1 MDTGNYVQILI
12 DSLIRKEVLL
22 KKVVDYNEEQQR
34 IITASEFDEAAFQSN
49 LDAKGETV
57 DEILKLDDGFQ
68 TVFDRVK
75 EAMQSDK
82 SRYAA
87 SIATLQQL
95 IKSVTDLGVRIQAQE
110 LRNKELVEKR
120 FTQLRRELSTA
131 RTTTSKANEY
141 YKSMNR
147 LNDYESHFL
156 DQKK

>member
-22 KKVVDYNEEQQR
+22 KKVVDYNEEQEQ
-34 IITASEFDEAAFQSN
+34 IATASEFDEAAFQSN
-49 LDAKGETV
+49 LDAKGAAV

-68 TVFDRVK
+68 AVFDRVK
-75 EAMQSDK
+75 EVIQNDK
-82 SRYAA
+82 SQYAGA
-87 SIATLQQL
+87 IATLQQL

-110 LRNKELVEKR
+110 LRNKTLVEKR
-120 FTQLRRELSTA
+120 FAQLRKELSTA

-141 YKSMNR
+141 YKNMNR
-147 LNDYESHFL
+147 LNSYDAHFL

>member
-22 KKVVDYNEEQQR
+22 KKVVDYNEEQEQ
-34 IITASEFDEAAFQSN
+34 IASASEFDEAAFQSN
-49 LDAKGETV
+49 LDAKGEAV

-68 TVFDRVK
+68 AVFDRVK
-75 EAMQSDK
+75 EVIQNDK
-82 SRYAA
+82 SQYAGA
-87 SIATLQQL
+87 IATLQQL

-110 LRNKELVEKR
+110 LRNKTLVEKR
-120 FTQLRRELSTA
+120 FAQLRKELSTA

-141 YKSMNR
+141 YKNMNR
-147 LNDYESHFL
+147 LNDYDAHFL